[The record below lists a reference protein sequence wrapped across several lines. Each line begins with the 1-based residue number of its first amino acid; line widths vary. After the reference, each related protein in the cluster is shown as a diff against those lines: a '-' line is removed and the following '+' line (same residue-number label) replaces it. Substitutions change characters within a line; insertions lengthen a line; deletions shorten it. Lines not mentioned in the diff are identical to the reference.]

1 MRRLG
6 KALIAVALCS
16 IIGCGTIIYPERR
29 GQPAGNIDAGIVVLN
44 AVGLLFFF
52 VPGVV
57 AFAVDFATGA
67 IYLPKG
73 QDRSKILDFQ
83 GVDRSDRSSEL
94 ELEEIRLEDRTLAG
108 VEDALRVHR
117 GIEVDLRADARV
129 ERVGALAELPALFAE
144 FERARAGEPVAAR

>member
-6 KALIAVALCS
+6 KALIVVTLCS
-16 IIGCGTIIYPERR
+16 IIGCGTILYPERR
-29 GQPAGNIDAGIVVLN
+29 GQPAGNIDAGVVVLN

-83 GVDRSDRSSEL
+83 GPQRSSEL
-94 ELEEIRLEDRTLAG
+94 ELDLERIPLDTPTLAG
-108 VEDALRVHR
+108 VEAALLRHR
-117 GIEVDLRADARV
+117 GIDVDLRADARV
-129 ERVGALAELPALFAE
+129 EPVATLADLPARFAD
-144 FERARAGEPVAAR
+144 FERARAAEPIAAR

>member
-6 KALIAVALCS
+6 MALIAVVLSS

-29 GQPAGNIDAGIVVLN
+29 GQPAGPLDAGIVILD
-44 AVGLLFFF
+44 AVGLLCFF

-73 QDRSKILDFQ
+73 QSRSKILDFQ
-83 GVDRSDRSSEL
+83 APKRSSEL
-94 ELEEIRLEDRTLAG
+94 ELERHPLEERTLAG
-108 VEDALRVHR
+108 VEKALRVHR

-129 ERVGALAELPALFAE
+129 ERVETLAELPALFAA
-144 FERARAGEPVAAR
+144 FEQAQAAEPVAAR